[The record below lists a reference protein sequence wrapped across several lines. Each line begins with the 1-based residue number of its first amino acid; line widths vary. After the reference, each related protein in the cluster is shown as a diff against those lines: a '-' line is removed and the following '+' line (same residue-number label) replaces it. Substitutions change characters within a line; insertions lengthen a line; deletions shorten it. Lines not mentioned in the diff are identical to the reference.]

1 MVAMNPLA
9 EELNATIKEA
19 SPALFAVLSQLGRG
33 LFFPKGI
40 LTQTAEARE
49 KANKYDATIGIARE
63 SGHAMNLKCVMDRVN
78 GLSPDQALDYAPST
92 GNVQLRRM
100 WSEEMYAK
108 NPSLGGKSVSLPVVT
123 GGITHGL
130 TIAGE
135 MFLDPGDVVLLPDKY
150 WGNYNMVYGV
160 RRGAEVR
167 RFPLF
172 AGGGFNTGELAFAL
186 SKALDEKGKALV
198 ILNFPNNPTGYSIR
212 AAEADAVVEALT
224 SVSGPGREVVVVLDD
239 AYFGLFYT
247 EDALRESLFGRLAD
261 ASEHVFPVKLDGVT
275 KEEYAWGLRVGF
287 ITFSVKTAGRQDE
300 AYAALEKKVGGAVR
314 GNISNC
320 SQLSQSIVLAAMS
333 DPDYSKQK
341 EAKYDLMRARASK
354 VLEVLENPDFQG
366 FWKPYP
372 FNAGYFMSIAL
383 EGIDAEQFRV
393 RLLDTYGVGVIAEGP
408 TDIRVAFSCLEIDEI
423 EDLFDIMYRCARDM
437 REGQKA

>member
-1 MVAMNPLA
+1 VNPLA

-19 SPALFAVLSQLGRG
+19 SPSLFGVLSGLGRE
-33 LFFPKGI
+33 LFFPRGI
-40 LTQTAEARE
+40 LTQTAEARD
-49 KANKYDATIGIARE
+49 KAHKYDATIGIARE

-78 GLSPDQALDYAPST
+78 GLSPDQVLDYAPST

-108 NPSLGGKSVSLPVVT
+108 NPSLAGRIVSLPVVT
-123 GGITHGL
+123 SGITHGL

-135 MFLDPGDVVLLPDKY
+135 MFLDPGDVVLLPDKA

-167 RFPLF
+167 KFPLF
-172 AGGGFNTGELAFAL
+172 AGTGFNTAELASSL
-186 SKALDEKGKALV
+186 SKALDDKGKAFV
-198 ILNFPNNPTGYSIR
+198 VLNFPNNPTGYSLR
-212 AAEADAVVEALT
+212 KSEADAVVEALT
-224 SVSGPGREVVVVLDD
+224 SVSGPGRDVVVVLDD

-287 ITFSVKTAGRQDE
+287 ITFSLKAATKQAE
-300 AYAALEKKVGGAVR
+300 AYTALEKKVGGAVR

-333 DPDYSKQK
+333 DPDFAKQK
-341 EAKYDLMRARASK
+341 EAKYELMRARAQK
-354 VLEVLENPDFQG
+354 VLEVLAKPDYEA
-366 FWKPYP
+366 FWQPYP
-372 FNAGYFMSIAL
+372 FNAGYFMSVAL
-383 EGIDAEQFRV
+383 KGIDPEEFRV
-393 RLLDTYGVGVIAEGP
+393 RLLDGYGVGVIADGA
-408 TDIRVAFSCLEIDEI
+408 TDVRVAFSCLEMDEI
-423 EDLFDIMYRCARDM
+423 EDLFDIMYRCAGEM
-437 REGQKA
+437 REGTKA